1 MLSDVEVVYCTGCGV
16 ELNDS
21 NWQLSRQKRNH
32 RKCKACDKKYKE
44 SCKLPDG
51 TYPWNPKSNPARM
64 FVNGK
69 YISNKHPLH
78 KPGSYKSFGDAAFS
92 ALEKDKK
99 VKEGYVYVIT
109 NPAWPEWVKI
119 GMAIDAE
126 DRLNGYQTSSPM
138 RDYQLVHAIATHDRA
153 RAERVAHK
161 AAALCGERQG
171 EWFKITNEEAETI
184 LQHIKETEDEQ
195 KRESTN

>member
-1 MLSDVEVVYCTGCGV
+1 MMSQEINPRTGKPYYYQEGNSA
-16 ELNDS
+16 EI
-21 NWQLSRQKRNH
+21 QRKRNV
-32 RKCKACDKKYKE
+32 
-44 SCKLPDG
+44 
-51 TYPWNPKSNPARM
+51 KSNPNRM
-64 FVNGK
+64 WVDGNYVK
-69 YISNKHPLH
+69 ESHPLH
-78 KPGSYKSFGDAAFS
+78 KPGRYTSFGDAAFA
-92 ALEKDKK
+92 ALQKDEQ
-99 VKEGYVYVIT
+99 VKEGYVYAIT

-138 RDYQLVHAIATHDRA
+138 RDYQLVHAIATPDRA

-171 EWFKITNEEAETI
+171 EWFKIANEEAVTI

>member
-1 MLSDVEVVYCTGCGV
+1 MLKCNTCGSELTDTNWIPSWKKINRKQCKGC
-16 ELNDS
+16 NDRK
-21 NWQLSRQKRNH
+21 NARTNH
-32 RKCKACDKKYKE
+32 IH
-44 SCKLPDG
+44 
-51 TYPWNPKSNPARM
+51 NPKHNLLSM
-64 FVNGK
+64 YVNGK
-69 YISNKHPLH
+69 YISRKHPLY
-78 KPGSYKSFGDAAFS
+78 KPGKYKTFNDAAFDGTYKLDS
-92 ALEKDKK
+92 I
-99 VKEGYVYVIT
+99 KEGYVYAIT

-138 RDYQLVHAIATHDRA
+138 RDYELVHAIATPDRA

-161 AAALCGERQG
+161 AAAMCGERQG
-171 EWFKITNEEAETI
+171 EWFKIANEEAVTI

>member
-1 MLSDVEVVYCTGCGV
+1 MSQEINPRTGKPYYYQKG
-16 ELNDS
+16 NDS
-21 NWQLSRQKRNH
+21 ETQRKRN
-32 RKCKACDKKYKE
+32 
-44 SCKLPDG
+44 
-51 TYPWNPKSNPARM
+51 NKSNPKHNPKRM
-64 FVNGK
+64 WVDGK
-69 YISNKHPLH
+69 YISNDHPLH
-78 KPGSYKSFGDAAFS
+78 KPGRYTSFGDAAFT
-92 ALEKDKK
+92 ALQKDKQ
-99 VKEGYVYVIT
+99 VKEGYIYVIT

-138 RDYQLVHAIATHDRA
+138 RDYQLVHAIATPDRA

-161 AAALCGERQG
+161 AAALSGERQG
-171 EWFKITNEEAETI
+171 EWFKIANEEAVTI

>member
-1 MLSDVEVVYCTGCGV
+1 MMSQEINPRTGKPYYYQEGNSA
-16 ELNDS
+16 EI
-21 NWQLSRQKRNH
+21 QRERN
-32 RKCKACDKKYKE
+32 K
-44 SCKLPDG
+44 
-51 TYPWNPKSNPARM
+51 KSNPNRM
-64 FVNGK
+64 YVDGK
-69 YISNKHPLH
+69 YIKDSHPLH
-78 KPGSYKSFGDAAFS
+78 KPGKYTSFGDAAFT
-92 ALEKDKK
+92 ALQKDKQ

-138 RDYQLVHAIATHDRA
+138 RDYQLVHAIATPDRA

-171 EWFKITNEEAETI
+171 EWFKIANEEAVTI

>member
-1 MLSDVEVVYCTGCGV
+1 MSEVRDYVTMQEIVTCKSCGV
-16 ELNDS
+16 KLTDDNWQAGWKKYGRQQCKDCHDKYNQDS
-21 NWQLSRQKRNH
+21 NKN
-32 RKCKACDKKYKE
+32 
-44 SCKLPDG
+44 
-51 TYPWNPKSNPARM
+51 RM
-64 FVNGK
+64 WVDGK
-69 YISNKHPLH
+69 YIKESHPLH
-78 KPGSYKSFGDAAFS
+78 KPGRYKSFGDAAFS

-99 VKEGYVYVIT
+99 VKKGYVYVIK

-138 RDYQLVHAIATHDRA
+138 RDYQLVHAIATPDRA

-171 EWFKITNEEAETI
+171 EWFKIANEEAVTI

>member
-1 MLSDVEVVYCTGCGV
+1 MMTQEINPRTGKPYYYQKG
-16 ELNDS
+16 NDPET
-21 NWQLSRQKRNH
+21 QRKRN
-32 RKCKACDKKYKE
+32 K
-44 SCKLPDG
+44 
-51 TYPWNPKSNPARM
+51 KSNPKHNPKRM
-64 FVNGK
+64 WVDGK
-69 YISNKHPLH
+69 YISNDHPLH
-78 KPGSYKSFGDAAFS
+78 KPGRYTSFGDAAFS
-92 ALEKDKK
+92 ALQKDKQ

-109 NPAWPEWVKI
+109 NPAWPDWVKI

-138 RDYQLVHAIATHDRA
+138 RDYQLVHAIATPDRA

-171 EWFKITNEEAETI
+171 EWFKIPNSEAVAI

-195 KRESTN
+195 KRESTD

>member
-1 MLSDVEVVYCTGCGV
+1 MMSQEINPRTGKPYYYQEGNSA
-16 ELNDS
+16 EI
-21 NWQLSRQKRNH
+21 QRERN
-32 RKCKACDKKYKE
+32 K
-44 SCKLPDG
+44 
-51 TYPWNPKSNPARM
+51 KSNPNRM
-64 FVNGK
+64 YVDGK
-69 YISNKHPLH
+69 YIKDSHPLH
-78 KPGSYKSFGDAAFS
+78 KPGKYTSFGDAAFT
-92 ALEKDKK
+92 ALQKDKQ

-138 RDYQLVHAIATHDRA
+138 RDYQLVHAIPTPDRS

-171 EWFKITNEEAETI
+171 EWFKIATEEAVTI

>member
-1 MLSDVEVVYCTGCGV
+1 MGKCIRCDVELVADG
-16 ELNDS
+16 
-21 NWQLSRQKRNH
+21 NWPISCQKQKQY
-32 RKCKACDKKYKE
+32 KCHACYKE
-44 SCKLPDG
+44 QIRSYAPHFNK
-51 TYPWNPKSNPARM
+51 TRM
-64 FVNGK
+64 YVNGK
-69 YISNKHPLH
+69 YIPKTHPLY
-78 KPGSYKSFGDAAFS
+78 KPGRYKTFSDAAFDGTYK
-92 ALEKDKK
+92 LESI
-99 VKEGYVYVIT
+99 KEGYVYAIT

-138 RDYQLVHAIATHDRA
+138 RDYQLVHAIATPDRA

-171 EWFKITNEEAETI
+171 EWFKIANEEAVTI

>member
-1 MLSDVEVVYCTGCGV
+1 MLKSNSTHCRICGT
-16 ELNDS
+16 ELIVGQ
-21 NWQLSRQKRNH
+21 NWTQKRKDH
-32 RKCKACDKKYKE
+32 KMYICSACE
-44 SCKLPDG
+44 LEEG
-51 TYPWNPKSNPARM
+51 RNRHM
-64 FVNGK
+64 RVNGK
-69 YISNKHPLH
+69 YISKHHPLH
-78 KPGSYKSFGDAAFS
+78 KPGNYKSFGDAAFS

-138 RDYQLVHAIATHDRA
+138 RDYELVHAIPTPDRA

-161 AAALCGERQG
+161 AAAMCGERKG
-171 EWFKITNEEAETI
+171 EWFKIPNSEAVTI
-184 LQHIKETEDEQ
+184 LQHIKEAEDADRQ
-195 KRESTN
+195 QRESTE

>member
-1 MLSDVEVVYCTGCGV
+1 MVQETNPKTGEKYYCSPRAASQDVNPRTG
-16 ELNDS
+16 
-21 NWQLSRQKRNH
+21 
-32 RKCKACDKKYKE
+32 KKYYFRNSPEGSDRRNAKH
-44 SCKLPDG
+44 
-51 TYPWNPKSNPARM
+51 NPNRM

-69 YISNKHPLH
+69 YIPQSHPLH
-78 KPGSYKSFGDAAFS
+78 KPGKYKSFGDAAFS

-138 RDYQLVHAIATHDRA
+138 RDYKLVHAIATPDRA

-161 AAALCGERQG
+161 AAAMCGERQG
-171 EWFKITNEEAETI
+171 EWFKIANEEAVTI

>member
-1 MLSDVEVVYCTGCGV
+1 MLTINNYVTMQNEITCNTCGV
-16 ELNDS
+16 ELTDENWSKSWKKVGRHQCTACSQKYNDVS
-21 NWQLSRQKRNH
+21 NTN
-32 RKCKACDKKYKE
+32 
-44 SCKLPDG
+44 
-51 TYPWNPKSNPARM
+51 RM
-64 FVNGK
+64 WVDGK
-69 YISNKHPLH
+69 YISNDHPLH
-78 KPGSYKSFGDAAFS
+78 KPGRYTSFGDAAFT
-92 ALEKDKK
+92 ALQKDKQI
-99 VKEGYVYVIT
+99 KEGYIYVIT

-138 RDYQLVHAIATHDRA
+138 RDYQLVHAIPTPDRA

-171 EWFKITNEEAETI
+171 EWFKIPNSEAVAI

-195 KRESTN
+195 KRESTD